1 MGSPVKQ
8 QRELPEERRG
18 RQQGNYSKSYSN
30 NKYKRKDN
38 TMRSEPEIK
47 LKKGRK
53 IQRKKIGNKKE
64 NILISGI
71 YYLADQD

>member
-1 MGSPVKQ
+1 
-8 QRELPEERRG
+8 
-18 RQQGNYSKSYSN
+18 
-30 NKYKRKDN
+30 
-38 TMRSEPEIK
+38 MRSEPEIK

-71 YYLADQD
+71 YYLVDHD